1 MKRFCFRIIAYNK
14 DLSWLGLMAKTCRAF
29 HTMGCVAC
37 ESLHFPSKALLCA
50 SNFTATATH
59 ATRESELEVEG
70 LIDRL
75 ERNCSFNSTVQ
86 RWLLMQGRHRECAI
100 LPQRAFL
107 HASADEKQI
116 RRKRGFLPCLFRE
129 TKSSFLFQAAPMGP
143 RCLLELFFLHRSSYL
158 YHSLYRCTPLT
169 IYGN

>member
-1 MKRFCFRIIAYNK
+1 
-14 DLSWLGLMAKTCRAF
+14 MAKTCRAF

-100 LPQRAFL
+100 LPQCAFL

-116 RRKRGFLPCLFRE
+116 RRKFGLFAQRNKIFLPIPSGSRGIPVPARAFFPTPIELSLSLSISVHSPDNIWELRNLARAGCRLQNFM
-129 TKSSFLFQAAPMGP
+129 KSSG
-143 RCLLELFFLHRSSYL
+143 
-158 YHSLYRCTPLT
+158 
-169 IYGN
+169 